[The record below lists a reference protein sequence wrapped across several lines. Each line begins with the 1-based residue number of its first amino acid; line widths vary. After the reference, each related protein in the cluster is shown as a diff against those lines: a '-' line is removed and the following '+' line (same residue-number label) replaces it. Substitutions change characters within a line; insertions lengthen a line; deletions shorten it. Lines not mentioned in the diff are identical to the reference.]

1 MFFLPM
7 EARASGDEE
16 EDEDNGVA
24 IIIGV
29 TVGVLLVLIPLVVAC
44 VWFGTKKY
52 DQLQEERAQRSAGRG
67 HELQTTV
74 HPRQTQS
81 ERRDRGQR
89 RDGGERRV
97 ISVRDPPA
105 LLTVGGAEGSP
116 RRGVSGRGQETSGR
130 SQCPGRPV
138 STTRQKSGR
147 IPRHEVLVKDENLKV
162 KASELA
168 ENKEVLENE
177 FRRLEEYVQNH
188 IKKETK
194 VANRDENRP
203 HNRYTDIVPFDDNYI
218 RLTSQT
224 FTDANTSY
232 VNASWIEF
240 PGYPDNNFIAT
251 QAPRPN
257 SIKHFWHMVIQAEVK
272 VIVMITR
279 LVEGSGSSKKKKA
292 DCYWPDKKVE
302 GDSELG
308 LEIDL
313 GDGCKVQ
320 HVSTSYQGK
329 YFQRKFSVWL
339 PDGGIRQV
347 TQIQTELWPDLSAP
361 EGPRLLID
369 LLHRAQDLHVEA
381 DKNSNGRGA
390 GPMLV
395 HCSAGVGRTG
405 TFLALYKLWLDYT
418 NENVKSLAILP
429 TVLSMRQQRCKTVQ
443 RAAQYVYIAKC
454 LSHML
459 SSEKGDY
466 YEC

>member
-1 MFFLPM
+1 
-7 EARASGDEE
+7 
-16 EDEDNGVA
+16 
-24 IIIGV
+24 
-29 TVGVLLVLIPLVVAC
+29 
-44 VWFGTKKY
+44 
-52 DQLQEERAQRSAGRG
+52 
-67 HELQTTV
+67 
-74 HPRQTQS
+74 
-81 ERRDRGQR
+81 
-89 RDGGERRV
+89 
-97 ISVRDPPA
+97 
-105 LLTVGGAEGSP
+105 
-116 RRGVSGRGQETSGR
+116 
-130 SQCPGRPV
+130 
-138 STTRQKSGR
+138 
-147 IPRHEVLVKDENLKV
+147 
-162 KASELA
+162 
-168 ENKEVLENE
+168 
-177 FRRLEEYVQNH
+177 VQNH

-194 VANRDENRP
+194 VANQDENRP

-218 RLTSQT
+218 QLSSQT
-224 FTDANTSY
+224 FTDKNTSY
-232 VNASWIEF
+232 VNASLIEF
-240 PGYPDNNFIAT
+240 REYPDNSFIAT

-257 SIKHFWHMVIQAEVK
+257 TIKHFWHMVIQAEVK

-279 LVEGSGSSKKKKA
+279 LVEGSGSSRKKKA

-313 GDGCKVQ
+313 GGGCKVQ
-320 HVSTSYQGK
+320 HLTTSYQGK

-361 EGPRLLID
+361 EGPRILVD

-381 DKNSNGRGA
+381 GKNSQGRGA

-418 NENVKSLAILP
+418 NENVKSLAIFP
-429 TVLSMRQQRCKTVQ
+429 TVLSMRHQRCKTVQ

-454 LSHML
+454 LSHMV
-459 SSEKGDY
+459 STEKGDY

>member
-116 RRGVSGRGQETSGR
+116 RRGVSGRGPETSGR

-240 PGYPDNNFIAT
+240 PGYPDNSCIAT

-381 DKNSNGRGA
+381 GKNSNGRGA

-418 NENVKSLAILP
+418 NENVCKHLLRVWFDQKS
-429 TVLSMRQQRCKTVQ
+429 RC
-443 RAAQYVYIAKC
+443 
-454 LSHML
+454 
-459 SSEKGDY
+459 
-466 YEC
+466 